1 MRMSFFSGYRVDMDR
16 LGLGV
21 QRAYDPH
28 FLSREFWRRSLVAHR
43 VEVLAVIQTI
53 HGAMDF
59 DTGHGALGVRRPHL
73 HLGMIC
79 FWAIVVR
86 NDAGERLLARGC
98 GQRCNYEKM
107 EDQIFHNLSLFP
119 TSTKSI

>member
-1 MRMSFFSGYRVDMDR
+1 MRDSFFHGYRFHLDR

-28 FLSREFWRRSLVAHR
+28 FLSREFWRRPLVAYR
-43 VEVLAVIQTI
+43 VEVPAILQTVP
-53 HGAMDF
+53 GAMDI
-59 DTGHGALGVRRPHL
+59 DAGHSTLGVRRAHL

-79 FWAIVVR
+79 FWAIIVR
-86 NDAGERLLARGC
+86 NDAGELLLARGC
-98 GQRCNYEKM
+98 GQRCNYEKI

-119 TSTKSI
+119 TSTKST